1 MNIAPFLYGIG
12 AGVVVYIFLM
22 MIIKIFF
29 YIGKPN
35 QVLIFSG
42 RNHKYPDG
50 TVRGYRYV
58 IGGWAFRWPIIEEVS
73 YMSLTEMPVGVEVDG
88 AFSKGGISI
97 DVTAIANVKVS
108 SKINVLDA
116 AIEHFLGQPQDQIKH
131 VAKETLEGH
140 LRGVLATLTPEQIN
154 EDRLSFA
161 GKVEDEVIPDFEKLG
176 LQLDNFKIQ
185 SISDSEGYLEAIGKL
200 EIEQIKK
207 KSNVAESDADRTS
220 RNVEE
225 ESQGKAKARA
235 QETEMIIKQ
244 ATNELDA
251 FINDELAKVTSEEER
266 TKVAAQQARA
276 EAEQVLQKVRAQ
288 LEEKRR
294 EVEEILP
301 AQKEKEAAEIKAVG
315 EAVYM
320 QKKGEATAK
329 VLEIINEVWKDA
341 GNIARD
347 VYVLQQIEEILD
359 EVVESVKTLNLGKVV
374 LLDGGDGETLKHHI
388 QSYPAMISAVMEELK
403 KITGIDIPGVLSAD
417 NKKSVLSSRRY

>member
-22 MIIKIFF
+22 IIIKIFF

-97 DVTAIANVKVS
+97 NVTAIANVKVS

-161 GKVEDEVIPDFEKLG
+161 SKVEDEVIPDFEKLG

-185 SISDSEGYLEAIGKL
+185 SIYDSEGYLEAIGKL

-207 KSNVAESDADRTS
+207 KANVAESDADKTS

-235 QETEMIIKQ
+235 QETEMSIKQ

-266 TKVAAQQARA
+266 TKVAAHQARA
-276 EAEQVLQKVRAQ
+276 EAEQALQKVRAQ

-301 AQKEKEAAEIKAVG
+301 AQKEKEADEIIAVG
-315 EAVYM
+315 EAVYL

-347 VYVLQQIEEILD
+347 VYVLQQIEDILE

-374 LLDGGDGETLKHHI
+374 LLDGGDGETLKQHI

-403 KITGIDIPGVLSAD
+403 KITGIDIPDVLSAD